1 VFHRSIVLQRAET
14 SPATAVR
21 RLTPTFWSRFEAT
34 LRQAKAP
41 LERLYSMAGEWA
53 SWKNY
58 SNGDKDLW
66 HLAWMIEGVNFTF
79 VP

>member
-1 VFHRSIVLQRAET
+1 LARA
-14 SPATAVR
+14 V
-21 RLTPTFWSRFEAT
+21 FEAT

-79 VP
+79 VPCVADNIWCCSFMCHFCLRAVRC